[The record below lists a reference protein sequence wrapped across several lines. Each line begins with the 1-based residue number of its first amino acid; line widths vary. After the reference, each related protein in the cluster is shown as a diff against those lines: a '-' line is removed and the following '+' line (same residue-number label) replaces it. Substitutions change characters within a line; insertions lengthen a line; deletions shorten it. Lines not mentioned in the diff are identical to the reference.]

1 MKYKWEKIV
10 CLTLAMICCLSIAA
24 CGGSENAGGL
34 GTITMDDSPSSSP
47 GVGTLGGSDGSS
59 DDGTDTPD
67 KVPDETPTTPAPD
80 PTPTPASAMET
91 ELYECDCF
99 TMTIPKGWTVM
110 YEPYDAGNGMTRLI
124 LAVVDPADKNNR
136 IFFVSALEPYF
147 ISNAAKNAWLPYFN
161 SASFEWAPVIEG
173 EASAKKVLEQW
184 PSSYTMMQEQ
194 GTGIVKYF
202 SNYNLK
208 SVYSEDI
215 SESSTAN
222 NIISAV
228 LAQVSIP
235 EASEPYDMYFRNE
248 LELNAPPS
256 GSGIDSSAKY
266 YIGWGTM
273 GVVINT
279 SQSDARLETLVNC
292 LASLDTSNLNKK
304 YGDNTSRGFTNDF
317 ENTEEFLTK

>member
-1 MKYKWEKIV
+1 
-10 CLTLAMICCLSIAA
+10 
-24 CGGSENAGGL
+24 
-34 GTITMDDSPSSSP
+34 MDDSPSSSP

-91 ELYECDCF
+91 ELYERDCF

-279 SQSDARLETLVNC
+279 SQSDACLETLVNC